1 MPSCS
6 KHPPGL
12 LCPDNLYCGLLQVSV
27 EKALRIV
34 YQPQAVFRVR
44 PVARCTASMSGHSD
58 AVLSVNFS
66 PDGKR
71 LASGSGDTTVRF
83 WDLGTQLPD
92 KNCKVGP
99 GVGGER
105 VLLVEAKACAEQ
117 AASAGLVTCPRAGL
131 TGWLARTPGH
141 QILCL
146 VWPM

>member
-1 MPSCS
+1 M
-6 KHPPGL
+6 
-12 LCPDNLYCGLLQVSV
+12 
-27 EKALRIV
+27 

-92 KNCKVGP
+92 KTCKVGP
-99 GVGGER
+99 VVGRER
-105 VLLVEAKACAEQ
+105 VILVGAKA
-117 AASAGLVTCPRAGL
+117 
-131 TGWLARTPGH
+131 
-141 QILCL
+141 
-146 VWPM
+146 

>member
-1 MPSCS
+1 MPSCG
-6 KHPPGL
+6 KHPPSL
-12 LCPDNLYCGLLQVSV
+12 PQPDNMHCCLLQVSV

-92 KNCKVGP
+92 KTCKVGP
-99 GVGGER
+99 GAEGQEVYTVGRQRLWQLG
-105 VLLVEAKACAEQ
+105 CW
-117 AASAGLVTCPRAGL
+117 SWSGD
-131 TGWLARTPGH
+131 
-141 QILCL
+141 
-146 VWPM
+146 MS